1 MLLPCVIWCVGLVK
15 SIIDLTERESRV
27 INIVKAKYG
36 LKDKSQALSIILKRY
51 EECELE
57 PQLRPEFVKEI
68 EETRNHGKFVKV
80 KDFAEEFNVK

>member
-1 MLLPCVIWCVGLVK
+1 VKVVSMVK
-15 SIIDLTERESRV
+15 SLIDLTERESRI

-57 PQLRPEFVKEI
+57 PQLRPEFVDEI
-68 EETRNHGKFVKV
+68 EETRKNGKFVKV
-80 KDFAEEFNVK
+80 KDFAKEFDVK